1 MYGKKTTSVKAM
13 SKAGKMEKPVAK
25 AMVAKKMV
33 VKKSVEK
40 EVMKQPKPAK
50 SAVSSMFD
58 YHNIYTG
65 DPKNHPGIVKAKAD
79 KVKADSA
86 LAVYKNKSNAAKVKK
101 KK

>member
-1 MYGKKTTSVKAM
+1 MKKI
-13 SKAGKMEKPVAK
+13 
-25 AMVAKKMV
+25 
-33 VKKSVEK
+33 
-40 EVMKQPKPAK
+40 QPKPAK

-79 KVKADSA
+79 KVKAASA
-86 LAVYKNKSNAAKVKK
+86 IAVYKKKSDAAKVKAIVVAKSK